1 MSSLNIELL
10 CLGIESVVLCVV
22 VVVNRPSSSLSGG
35 ETVSCF
41 HLQLCE
47 DLQFLEIP

>member
-1 MSSLNIELL
+1 MANMSSLNIELL

-35 ETVSCF
+35 ETVSVSRIIMF
-41 HLQLCE
+41 
-47 DLQFLEIP
+47 